1 MDATG
6 RLYDSLTKRI
16 APMERGGMLQDITP
30 SQNVRFAP
38 DANRIGGIDDQ

>member
-16 APMERGGMLQDITP
+16 APMERGGMLQDVTP
-30 SQNVRFAP
+30 TQNVRFANAP
-38 DANRIGGIDDQ
+38 SRIEGMLE